1 MAYIRKLWKNTLTIR
16 INNNTISP
24 LKSNK
29 NIRNVT
35 NMWKVTTFFTLKFHN
50 YTLRI
55 RSIEIKFNIT
65 MKIINFSI
73 IPKEINTPLILL
85 MDNDLINIMI
95 TLKIPMMINISSIT
109 LHKNDIVKKIEWL
122 IEENFRIITRMLK
135 DFNTTLIIT
144 LNTDI
149 VKNVTWNFLCKS
161 DSKLNNFY
169 SKLGNKFILNPWLR
183 INRTMN

>member
-1 MAYIRKLWKNTLTIR
+1 
-16 INNNTISP
+16 
-24 LKSNK
+24 
-29 NIRNVT
+29 
-35 NMWKVTTFFTLKFHN
+35 
-50 YTLRI
+50 
-55 RSIEIKFNIT
+55 

-95 TLKIPMMINISSIT
+95 TLKIPMVINISSIT

-169 SKLGNKFILNPWLR
+169 SKLRNKLILNPWLR
-183 INRTMN
+183 INRTMKKLILWLITLKKVLKDKQLKTVLKKILLYKLKKNRFLIAVKTIIIMILNNFIK